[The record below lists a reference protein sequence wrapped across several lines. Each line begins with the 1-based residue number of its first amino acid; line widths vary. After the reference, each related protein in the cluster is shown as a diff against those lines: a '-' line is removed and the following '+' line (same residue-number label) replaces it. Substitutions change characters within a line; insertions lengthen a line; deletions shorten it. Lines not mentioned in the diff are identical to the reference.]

1 MRMPK
6 CWSASSSPTR
16 QREGG
21 AFACA
26 CAGSTTANR
35 SRCGHICGRT
45 AARSPRRGATCCRRD
60 SRRMNGF
67 ADGGPPVQP
76 DSPDP
81 RGHWHATGVRR
92 RLFLLALL
100 LAQTYVATYFMAVVL
115 PYHGRQPLEIG
126 ILVLFA
132 ILFAWVTGGFWTAVA
147 GF

>member
-67 ADGGPPVQP
+67 PDAVETYLVRLPLDASGRADL
-76 DSPDP
+76 
-81 RGHWHATGVRR
+81 RA
-92 RLFLLALL
+92 RLAERSYAGAADALRALHHLLAIDTSDGSANGDNPAFASVHER
-100 LAQTYVATYFMAVVL
+100 LALAYGAPRPAPGPV
-115 PYHGRQPLEIG
+115 
-126 ILVLFA
+126 
-132 ILFAWVTGGFWTAVA
+132 
-147 GF
+147 